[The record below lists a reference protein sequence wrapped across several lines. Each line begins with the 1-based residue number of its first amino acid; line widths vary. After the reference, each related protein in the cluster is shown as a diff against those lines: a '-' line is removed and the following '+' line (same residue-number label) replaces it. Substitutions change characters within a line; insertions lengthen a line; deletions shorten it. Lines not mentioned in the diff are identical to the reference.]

1 MIKGSFI
8 KAGIIVPE
16 AGDDDYSE
24 ERTSSNK
31 KDAVDPGMKIDPA
44 ILSLFKSD
52 TVDEDFDGFDDLD
65 IWLMFLI
72 FARIFIF
79 LYLTFLFVHFDDN

>member
-8 KAGIIVPE
+8 KARIIVPD

-24 ERTSSNK
+24 ERTSCNE

-44 ILSLFKSD
+44 ILSLFNSD
-52 TVDEDFDGFDDLD
+52 TVDEDFDRFDDLD
-65 IWLMFLI
+65 IRLMFLI
-72 FARIFIF
+72 FACIFIF
-79 LYLTFLFVHFDDN
+79 LYLTFLLLSF